1 MVLLKIG
8 EHIKQAR
15 IEKGISQEQLSL
27 IAKVKKEQ
35 ISKIE
40 NGQLN
45 VHIQT
50 INRLCNVLGI
60 EFQLKHEKVKLK
72 PFVKWAGGKTQLLD
86 KINEFKPPKFNR
98 YFEPFVGGGAVL
110 FDLMP
115 FKATINDMNY
125 DLICVYKCLK
135 NKAMFKDFIDML
147 IEHEKNHNEKY
158 YYNIRDL
165 DRKDNFKESS
175 ETFRAARMVYL
186 NKTCY
191 NGLYRV
197 NPSGYF
203 NVPSAKRKKVNT
215 FDRENMYNLHKYFL
229 INDIK
234 ILSGDYSEAIKYARK
249 GDFIYFDPP
258 YDSIK
263 NTKSFTSYTANNFNT
278 DDQIKLAKLYKELS
292 DRGIYLMLS
301 NHNTDLIKELYSEF
315 NIKVVK
321 ARRYINCNGDK
332 RGDVEE
338 VIITNY

>member
-125 DLICVYKCLK
+125 DLICVYNCLK

-147 IEHEKNHNEKY
+147 I
-158 YYNIRDL
+158 
-165 DRKDNFKESS
+165 
-175 ETFRAARMVYL
+175 
-186 NKTCY
+186 
-191 NGLYRV
+191 
-197 NPSGYF
+197 
-203 NVPSAKRKKVNT
+203 
-215 FDRENMYNLHKYFL
+215 
-229 INDIK
+229 
-234 ILSGDYSEAIKYARK
+234 
-249 GDFIYFDPP
+249 
-258 YDSIK
+258 
-263 NTKSFTSYTANNFNT
+263 
-278 DDQIKLAKLYKELS
+278 
-292 DRGIYLMLS
+292 
-301 NHNTDLIKELYSEF
+301 
-315 NIKVVK
+315 
-321 ARRYINCNGDK
+321 
-332 RGDVEE
+332 
-338 VIITNY
+338 

>member
-203 NVPSAKRKKVNT
+203 NVPSAK
-215 FDRENMYNLHKYFL
+215 E
-229 INDIK
+229 
-234 ILSGDYSEAIKYARK
+234 K
-249 GDFIYFDPP
+249 G
-258 YDSIK
+258 
-263 NTKSFTSYTANNFNT
+263 
-278 DDQIKLAKLYKELS
+278 
-292 DRGIYLMLS
+292 
-301 NHNTDLIKELYSEF
+301 
-315 NIKVVK
+315 
-321 ARRYINCNGDK
+321 
-332 RGDVEE
+332 
-338 VIITNY
+338 